1 MYSLT
6 PLRWRW
12 IEGSRARA
20 PCCAW
25 SKREKWTV
33 MLSSA
38 LPILLCQ
45 IVFGKKYRLQ
55 LDCKCQEITWKLLP
69 CLTEGKKGRDWMD
82 SISKLYIQGNRK
94 TQMNLVILLMLGR
107 LGRKCDFG
115 KVFYFWGCF
124 LHGQKMYLKVEL
136 IKTILGFKVYFLGS
150 KYSKNLQSIVAARVY
165 TSQSL
170 YYLG

>member
-1 MYSLT
+1 MSKNWEILT
-6 PLRWRW
+6 EYLDFIFFNALTLALNRRKP
-12 IEGSRARA
+12 RA

-82 SISKLYIQGNRK
+82 SISKLYIQGNIK
-94 TQMNLVILLMLGR
+94 TQMNLVILLVLGR

-115 KVFYFWGCF
+115 KVFFFWGCF
-124 LHGQKMYLKVEL
+124 LHGQKMYLKVETWYRQYWDL
-136 IKTILGFKVYFLGS
+136 KCTFWGQ
-150 KYSKNLQSIVAARVY
+150 N
-165 TSQSL
+165 SL
-170 YYLG
+170 NIYNQL

>member
-1 MYSLT
+1 MIVKRQKIEIFSQNIWTFFNALT
-6 PLRWRW
+6 LALNRRKP
-12 IEGSRARA
+12 RA

-82 SISKLYIQGNRK
+82 SISKLYIQGNIK
-94 TQMNLVILLMLGR
+94 TQMNLVIFLRLGR
-107 LGRKCDFG
+107 LGGKCDFG
-115 KVFYFWGCF
+115 NVSYFWECF
-124 LHGQKMYLKVEL
+124 LHGQMC
-136 IKTILGFKVYFLGS
+136 T
-150 KYSKNLQSIVAARVY
+150 
-165 TSQSL
+165 
-170 YYLG
+170 